1 MFIRSYAGV
10 IAALV
15 ICALFLNLLASAHYG
30 AAAPWI
36 DGALIALI
44 AFVSVRIW
52 LK

>member
-15 ICALFLNLLASAHYG
+15 ICAFFLNLLAGAHSG

-44 AFVSVRIW
+44 AFVFVRTW
-52 LK
+52 FK